1 MRLLFCKVMDKTAV
15 TDYPVSEL
23 IARRWSARAFSERSV
38 ENEKIMSLFEAARW
52 APSSYNE
59 QPWRFVLF
67 TTENKSRLEEARSI
81 LSEGNSYARKAPVLM
96 CVVAKKTLTHNGA
109 DNGKYLHDTGA
120 ATAYMFLEAYN
131 QGLAMHVMGG
141 FDGQKARQLFEI
153 PEDLYPV
160 TMAAVGYYGDP
171 GELTEPGKEKEMA
184 ARTRRPVSETV
195 FAGVW
200 GNNI

>member
-1 MRLLFCKVMDKTAV
+1 MDKTAV

-23 IARRWSARAFSERSV
+23 IAKRWSARAFSERPV

-52 APSSYNE
+52 AASSYNE
-59 QPWRFVLF
+59 QPWRFILF
-67 TTENKSRLEEARSI
+67 TAEDKGRLEDARSI

-109 DNGKYLHDTGA
+109 DNGKYLHDAGA

-153 PEDLYPV
+153 PEGFDPV
-160 TMAAVGYYGDP
+160 TMVAVGYYGDP
-171 GELTEPGKEKEMA
+171 EQLAEPAKEKEMA

-195 FAGVW
+195 FAGMW
-200 GNNI
+200 GKNI